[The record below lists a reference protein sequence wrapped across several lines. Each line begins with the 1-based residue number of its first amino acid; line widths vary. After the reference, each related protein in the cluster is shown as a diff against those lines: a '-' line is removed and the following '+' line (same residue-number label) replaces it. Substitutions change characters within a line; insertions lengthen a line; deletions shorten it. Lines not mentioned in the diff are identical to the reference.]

1 MFKIILKNLWARRRR
16 NAALLIELII
26 ITVVAWAALDTMVV
40 NLYVRNMPLGYDP
53 DRLVAVE
60 FGHVF
65 INPDEENDSVR
76 DAAMHRYASIVADF
90 PEVETAVRVP
100 GPLMLESTSY
110 SCSTMSPDTVNYY
123 HLFSYPIKPG
133 WNMFDAI
140 GIKSVGRSPS
150 TEELVTRTY
159 AQGEIVLS
167 ESAARVLFG
176 DKDPVGHYIGEDGP
190 GFDEEDASK
199 VVGVVSDVRT
209 RSNESDAMVYY
220 YPQKWPQY
228 DTAPIMLIRLK
239 DGVSGREFINKYRDT
254 VMRDFKGSANI
265 YAYKFRTMPDISE
278 EYLYKS
284 GQTNSMRLRLVLA
297 VFLLVN
303 LLLGM
308 AGIFMLQ
315 TRKRSED
322 AGIMLSF
329 GSTPGRIRRMLLAE
343 GAVLTTAAWAIGC
356 MIYLKVAESV
366 GLARGTG
373 NMNVD
378 MRMDVPWIAS
388 FGEHFAIVS
397 LIVYVLVLAAVLAG
411 ICIPAWRIS
420 RVNPVDALRDE

>member
-1 MFKIILKNLWARRRR
+1 MFKIILKNLWARRGR
-16 NAALLIELII
+16 NAALLVELII
-26 ITVVAWAALDTMVV
+26 ITVVAWAALDTVVV

-60 FGHVF
+60 FGHAY
-65 INPDEENDSVR
+65 INPYEDNDQAR
-76 DAAMHRYASIVADF
+76 DAAMHRYASIIGDL
-90 PEVETAVRVP
+90 PEVEIAVRVP
-100 GPLMLESTSY
+100 NPLMLESTSY
-110 SCSTMSPDTVNYY
+110 SCNVMSPDTVNYY
-123 HLFSYPIKPG
+123 SLFSYPFCQG

-167 ESAARVLFG
+167 ESAARALFG
-176 DKDPVGHYIGEDGP
+176 DKDPVGHYVGEEGP
-190 GFDEEDASK
+190 GFDEADAFK
-199 VVGVVSDVRT
+199 IVGVVSDVRT
-209 RSNESDAMVYY
+209 RSNESDAMLYY
-220 YPQKWPQY
+220 LPNRFPQY
-228 DTAPIMLIRLK
+228 DYSPNLLIRLK
-239 DGVSGREFINKYRDT
+239 EGVSGREFVNKYRDM
-254 VMRDFKGSANI
+254 VLRDFKGSANI
-265 YAYKFRTMPDISE
+265 YAYKFRPVSDISD
-278 EYLYKS
+278 EYLYRS
-284 GQTNSMRLRLVLA
+284 GYTNSVRLRLALA
-297 VFLLVN
+297 VFFLVN

-315 TRKRSED
+315 TRKRSEE

-343 GAVLTTAAWAIGC
+343 GAVLVTVAWVIGC
-356 MIYLKVAESV
+356 LIYLKVAESV

-397 LIVYVLVLAAVLAG
+397 LIVYVLVLAAVFAG